1 MPTYDIGARTAT
13 LHRVQG
19 RVQRA
24 TRSLMRASRL
34 GTIGIPAGVVAIVV
48 MLVIPLPSFVLD
60 LLISVNMSVA
70 VLVLL
75 VSMRVLDPLEFSVF
89 PSLLLVATLFRLA
102 LNVSA
107 TRLVLLHGYAGN
119 VIQSFGHFVVGGSL
133 VVGLV
138 VFLILIVIQFVVITN
153 GAGRVAEV
161 AARFTLDAMPGKQ
174 MAIDADLNSGLIDA
188 DEARRRRKKV
198 ADEADFYGAM
208 DGASKFVKGDAV
220 AAIVIT
226 GINLIGGFAVG
237 VLQHHVSVSDAASTY
252 SLLSVGDGLVS
263 QIPAL
268 LMSVSAGIV
277 VTRSASEDEFGTDL
291 MSQLVAHSGAVRMTG
306 VALCLI
312 GIVPGL
318 PKIPFLLV
326 GVGLFIVGSQ
336 SSRRAAEVAAAGDPV
351 EAQDPSAPDT
361 TEALVGEMRVEPL
374 ELELAFDLIDL
385 VDIGRGGDL
394 LARVR
399 GLRRKIASELG
410 IIVPPVRTRDN
421 LSMEEGSYSI
431 RLHGVD
437 VGRGRAPLGRVLAIG
452 DNLEQLPGEATEEP
466 VFGLAARWVP
476 TEMRQH
482 ALMLGCTVVDRASV
496 ITTHLSEIIRSNAA
510 SLLNRQ
516 QVKDLL
522 DVAKTRDSVAVD
534 ELGAAQLPLGQ
545 FQAVLCALLNE
556 GVPIRDLVRI
566 VEAVTERS
574 AQAKDTESLI
584 EAARQAVGPTIAAAY
599 AKENR
604 LPVLVLDAQLEQV
617 LVESLRPSEEGS
629 VLGVDPSLA
638 EALIVEAA
646 ARANAAEQQGIS
658 PVLVCTGR
666 LRPAM
671 RRMLK
676 VAVPRLPV
684 MSVNEIGPHVRP
696 DKIGVVS
703 LAVSAT
709 V

>member
-1 MPTYDIGARTAT
+1 
-13 LHRVQG
+13 
-19 RVQRA
+19 
-24 TRSLMRASRL
+24 MRASRL
-34 GTIGIPAGVVAIVV
+34 GSIGIPAGVVAIVV

-75 VSMRVLDPLEFSVF
+75 VSMRVRDPLEFSVF

-102 LNVSA
+102 LNVSV
-107 TRLVLLHGYAGN
+107 TRLVLLHAYAGT
-119 VIQSFGHFVVGGSL
+119 VVQSFGHFVVGGSL

-188 DEARRRRKKV
+188 DEARKRRRKV

-226 GINLIGGFAVG
+226 AINLIGGFAVG
-237 VLQHHVSVSDAASTY
+237 VLQHHLAVSDAASTY

-268 LMSVSAGIV
+268 LLSVSAGIV
-277 VTRSASEDEFGTDL
+277 VTRSASEDEFGIDL

-306 VALCLI
+306 VGLCII
-312 GIVPGL
+312 GLVPGL

-326 GVGLFIVGSQ
+326 GVGLFVFGSQ
-336 SSRRAAEVAAAGDPV
+336 ARRSPEAPQEPVAALDP
-351 EAQDPSAPDT
+351 AAPDT

-385 VDIGRGGDL
+385 VDAGRGGDL
-394 LARVR
+394 LARVK
-399 GLRRKIASELG
+399 GLRRKVAAELG

-421 LSMEEGSYSI
+421 LSMDEGCYAV
-431 RLHGVD
+431 RLHGVE
-437 VGRGRAPLGRVLAIG
+437 VGKGRAPLGRVLAIG
-452 DNLEQLPGEATEEP
+452 DNLDQLPGEATEEP

-476 TEMRQH
+476 AEMRQH

-510 SLLNRQ
+510 SLVNRQ
-516 QVKDLL
+516 QVKELL
-522 DVAKTRDSVAVD
+522 DMAKLRDSVAVE
-534 ELGAAQLPLGQ
+534 ELTAAQLPLGQ

-556 GVPIRDLVRI
+556 GIPIRDLVRI
-566 VEAVTERS
+566 VEAVTER
-574 AQAKDTESLI
+574 AAHAKDTESLV
-584 EAARQAVGPTIAAAY
+584 EAARHALGPTITSLY
-599 AKENR
+599 TKDKR
-604 LPVLVLDAQLEQV
+604 LPVIVLEAPLEQV
-617 LVESLRPSEEGS
+617 LVESLRSGDDGS
-629 VLGVDPSLA
+629 VVGIDPGLA
-638 EALIVEAA
+638 EALVTQVA
-646 ARANAAEQQGIS
+646 ARAHDAEQDGAN
-658 PVLVCTGR
+658 PVLLCTGR
-666 LRPAM
+666 LRPAL
-671 RRMLK
+671 RRLVK
-676 VAVPRLPV
+676 AAAPRLPV
-684 MSVNEIGPHVRP
+684 MSVNEIGPYVRP

-703 LAVSAT
+703 VGVPAT